1 MARLLL
7 LRHAKSAWEDQG
19 LADFDRPLN
28 LRGRA
33 SAPLMGRH
41 MADHAL
47 IPDRVLC
54 SASRRT
60 RETFAAIVPWL
71 RGDFD
76 AHFLRAIYEC
86 PGGTYAPILR
96 RHGGAARTLM
106 LIGHNPVIQDTALSL
121 IGLGN
126 PDLTKAIQ
134 AKYPTAG
141 LAVIDFEGDDWS
153 MLEPRSGRIVA
164 FFRPRELEIVGDVS
178 VSETDD

>member
-1 MARLLL
+1 MP
-7 LRHAKSAWEDQG
+7 
-19 LADFDRPLN
+19 DFDRPLN

-47 IPDRVLC
+47 LPDRVLC

-60 RETFAAIVPWL
+60 RDTFAAILPWL
-71 RGDFD
+71 RGEFD
-76 AHFLRAIYEC
+76 AQFLRSIYEC

-96 RHGGAARTLM
+96 RFGGTARTLL

-126 PDLTKAIQ
+126 PELTDAIR
-134 AKYPTAG
+134 AKFPTAG
-141 LAVIDFEGDDWS
+141 LAVIDIDGADWS
-153 MLEPRSGRIVA
+153 SLEPRSGRIVA
-164 FFRPRELEIVGDVS
+164 FFRPRELEVVGGPEPADG
-178 VSETDD
+178 DD